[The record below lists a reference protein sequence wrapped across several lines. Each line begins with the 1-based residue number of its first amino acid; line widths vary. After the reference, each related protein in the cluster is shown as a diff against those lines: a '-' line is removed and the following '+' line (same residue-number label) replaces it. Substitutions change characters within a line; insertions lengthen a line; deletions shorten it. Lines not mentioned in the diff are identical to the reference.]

1 MRRHRRILLT
11 ERLIPFLA
19 ALVGLLA
26 LAGAL
31 LVQINSERQAAQL
44 AAGMQALEVAVE
56 QLGQR
61 ADELAAADD
70 DGTAEGL
77 LALQDRL
84 QVLEE
89 AWETLSSA
97 PPPPAE
103 TAGMAPGAAADNPN
117 RVIDPSWPTDNCI
130 PTGTRFIAM
139 PNESYPICESPA
151 VVRLSAVT
159 EGNVVIEGG
168 GVIGET
174 GIGALPGTSCS
185 ASVLSAD
192 AEGFAELRVT
202 CQ

>member
-26 LAGAL
+26 LAGAV
-31 LVQINSERQAAQL
+31 LVQVNAERHAARL
-44 AAGMQALEVAVE
+44 AAEMQALEVAVE
-56 QLGQR
+56 QLKQR

-77 LALQDRL
+77 LALQERL

-97 PPPPAE
+97 PPPAE
-103 TAGMAPGAAADNPN
+103 TAGTATGAAADNPA
-117 RVIDPSWPTDNCI
+117 RVIDPSWPTENCI

-151 VVRLSAVT
+151 VVRLSAIT
-159 EGNVVIEGG
+159 EGNVVIDGG
-168 GVIGET
+168 GVIGVN

-185 ASVLSAD
+185 ASLLSAD